1 MSELCSNFD
10 SIIFSY
16 CVVAIILDIKKMD
29 IVGQILEET
38 GGVGVDFI
46 LEDEMMEHMI
56 TTNNLVALLAP
67 HGVWASSRDVQ
78 LDPPVSKVL
87 KLKGASVAFLFRH
100 SWSLF
105 STQQGLLLHILTD
118 LMDKV
123 KLIELKSHSL
133 NFYPLPQIL
142 TAYMACTQ
150 PNTIGSTGV
159 FMHVGH

>member
-1 MSELCSNFD
+1 M
-10 SIIFSY
+10 
-16 CVVAIILDIKKMD
+16 
-29 IVGQILEET
+29 EET
-38 GGVGVDFI
+38 GGIGVDFI
-46 LEDEMMEHMI
+46 LEDENMEHVVS
-56 TTNNLVALLAP
+56 TTDLVTLLAP
-67 HGVWASSRDVQ
+67 HGVWASSRDLQ

-100 SWSLF
+100 SWTLF
-105 STQQGLLLHILTD
+105 STQQGLLLHIMTD
-118 LMDKV
+118 IMAKA
-123 KLIELKSHSL
+123 KSIELKSHSL